1 MTKVEFLSYLEK
13 RLQVL
18 NQKEREDLL
27 AEYAQH
33 IDMKMASGMSE
44 EEAVKDFGDV
54 HELAD
59 ELLEAYN
66 INPDYDKKK
75 IDMEKM
81 EKNIGEGWEKV
92 KGGLGTG
99 WGKTKRGMG
108 KLFGG
113 ARQAVEGIN
122 DHGPKETLMTLIL
135 LALMIGLLFAGLVI
149 GTTIV
154 NELARIFFLIV
165 LGWLPD
171 SHFIY
176 SVRELLTI
184 VVVLCFC
191 GCYLLLAFSLCYNF
205 VISRLGKTGKG
216 RSNETMA
223 NNGSDFHSGTVFGQC
238 AGDSQSAGDAVGAM
252 NGSKPKRGFHL
263 QLPQLRMPRFQ
274 SEEAY
279 AGAGFG
285 GSADITGEQPVQKK
299 ANRSGLSGCCV
310 GLLQL
315 CRVCLVLMFKFVV
328 LMMFIPLALAE
339 IAAVVCFG
347 ILLVAL
353 FMGFPV
359 IGLLLADLGAVL
371 CGGVLSIILW
381 DVILTRK
388 GDKKHA

>member
-1 MTKVEFLSYLEK
+1 MTKVEFLAYLEK
-13 RLQVL
+13 RLQVI

-75 IDMEKM
+75 IDMEQM

-99 WGKTKRGMG
+99 WGKTKHGMS

-122 DHGPKETLMTLIL
+122 DHGLKETFMTLIL
-135 LALMIGLLFAGLVI
+135 LALMMGLLFAGFVA
-149 GTTIV
+149 GTWV
-154 NELARIFFLIV
+154 VEEVARIFFAVL
-165 LGWLPD
+165 LGWLP
-171 SHFIY
+171 Y
-176 SVRELLTI
+176 SLYFVQRLLRW
-184 VVVLCFC
+184 VVVFCFW

-205 VISRLGKTGKG
+205 VINRLGKGRKG

-223 NNGSDFHSGTVFGQC
+223 NNGSDPDNGAVFGQST
-238 AGDSQSAGDAVGAM
+238 GDSEFAADAVAAV
-252 NGSKPKRGFHL
+252 SEDKPKRGFHL
-263 QLPQLRMPRFQ
+263 QLPQLKMPRFQ
-274 SEEAY
+274 REEAY

-285 GSADITGEQPVQKK
+285 GSADFSGEQNVRKK
-299 ANRSGLSGCCV
+299 DGRSEQGGCLV

-328 LMMFIPLALAE
+328 LIMFIPLVLAE
-339 IAAVVCFG
+339 IAAIVGLG

-353 FMGFPV
+353 LMGFPV
-359 IGLLLADLGAVL
+359 IGILLADAGAVL
-371 CGGVLSIILW
+371 CGGVLAILIW
-381 DVILTRK
+381 DVVFARK
-388 GDKKHA
+388 GEKKHA

>member
-1 MTKVEFLSYLEK
+1 MTKAEFLAYLEK
-13 RLQVL
+13 RLQVI

-75 IDMEKM
+75 IDMEQV
-81 EKNIGEGWEKV
+81 EKNIGQGWQKV

-99 WGKTKRGMG
+99 WDKTKHGMG

-113 ARQAVEGIN
+113 ARQATEDIAN
-122 DHGPKETLMTLIL
+122 RGPQEMFLTLIL
-135 LALMIGLLFAGLVI
+135 LALMACVLFAGLVV
-149 GTTIV
+149 GTWIV
-154 NELARIFFLIV
+154 NELAQFFFSVV
-165 LGWLPD
+165 LGWLP
-171 SHFIY
+171 Y
-176 SVRELLTI
+176 SLYFVQELLTI
-184 VVVLCFC
+184 VVVFCFC

-205 VISRLGKTGKG
+205 VTSRLGRTRKE
-216 RSNETMA
+216 RSNETVA
-223 NNGSDFHSGTVFGQC
+223 NDGSDFHSGAVCGQC
-238 AGDSQSAGDAVGAM
+238 AGAAQSDGDIM
-252 NGSKPKRGFHL
+252 GSMKEKKQKHGFHL

-274 SEEAY
+274 TEQAY
-279 AGAGFG
+279 TGVGVG
-285 GSADITGEQPVQKK
+285 GSAEMTEQNQKRNK
-299 ANRSGLSGCCV
+299 GGLNGCCV
-310 GLLQL
+310 GILQL
-315 CRVCLVLMFKFVV
+315 CRICLVLLFKFVV
-328 LMMFIPLALAE
+328 LMMFIPLVLAE
-339 IAAVVCFG
+339 IAAVVAFG

-371 CGGVLSIILW
+371 CGGVLSVVIW
-381 DVILTRK
+381 DVVFARK

>member
-1 MTKVEFLSYLEK
+1 MTKVEFLAYLEK
-13 RLQVL
+13 RLQVI

-75 IDMEKM
+75 IDMEQM
-81 EKNIGEGWEKV
+81 EKNLGEGWEKV

-108 KLFGG
+108 KLFGST
-113 ARQAVEGIN
+113 RQAVQGMG
-122 DHGPKETLMTLIL
+122 DHGLRETLMTLIFL
-135 LALMIGLLFAGLVI
+135 VLMAAVLFAGFVI

-154 NELARIFFLIV
+154 HELAQIFFLVV

-205 VISRLGKTGKG
+205 VTNRLGKGRKG
-216 RSNETMA
+216 QNNETVA
-223 NNGSDFHSGTVFGQC
+223 NNGSDFHSGAVCGEC
-238 AGDSQSAGDAVGAM
+238 AGNSQFNGDVMGTM
-252 NGSKPKRGFHL
+252 NQKKKHRFHL

-274 SEEAY
+274 TEQGY
-279 AGAGFG
+279 AGVG
-285 GSADITGEQPVQKK
+285 GCAEMRGQTPMKEKG
-299 ANRSGLSGCCV
+299 ALGGCCV
-310 GLLQL
+310 GVLQL

-328 LMMFIPLALAE
+328 LIMFIPLVLAE
-339 IAAVVCFG
+339 IAVVVGLG
-347 ILLVAL
+347 ILLVGL
-353 FMGFPV
+353 LMGFPV

-371 CGGVLSIILW
+371 CGGVLSMVVW
-381 DVILTRK
+381 DVVFSRK
-388 GDKKHA
+388 GGK

>member
-1 MTKVEFLSYLEK
+1 MTKVEFLTYLEK

-18 NQKEREDLL
+18 NQKEQEDLL

-54 HELAD
+54 HQLAD

-75 IDMEKM
+75 IDMEQV

-113 ARQAVEGIN
+113 ARQVVEGIN

-135 LALMIGLLFAGLVI
+135 LALMVGLLFAGLVI

-154 NELARIFFLIV
+154 NELARIFFLVV

-205 VISRLGKTGKG
+205 VINRLGKTGKG
-216 RSNETMA
+216 RNNENVA
-223 NNGSDFHSGTVFGQC
+223 NDGIDFHTGAVCGEC
-238 AGDSQSAGDAVGAM
+238 AGDPQSNGDVMGSM
-252 NGSKPKRGFHL
+252 NKKKHRFHL

-274 SEEAY
+274 TEQAY
-279 AGAGFG
+279 AGMGTG
-285 GSADITGEQPVQKK
+285 GSADMTGENQVRQAGNKG
-299 ANRSGLSGCCV
+299 ALGGCCV
-310 GLLQL
+310 GILQL
-315 CRVCLVLMFKFVV
+315 CRVCLVLFFKFVV
-328 LMMFIPLALAE
+328 LMMFIPLVLAE
-339 IAAVVCFG
+339 IAAVVAFG
-347 ILLVAL
+347 ILLVGL
-353 FMGFPV
+353 LMGFPV

-371 CGGVLSIILW
+371 CGGALTIVIW
-381 DVILTRK
+381 DVVFSKK
-388 GDKKHA
+388 GGK